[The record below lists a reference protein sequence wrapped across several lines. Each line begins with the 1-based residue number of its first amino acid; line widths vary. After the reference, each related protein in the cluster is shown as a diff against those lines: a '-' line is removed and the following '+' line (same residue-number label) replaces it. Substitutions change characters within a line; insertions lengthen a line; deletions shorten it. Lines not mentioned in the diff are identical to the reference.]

1 MRVQTWSESSRV
13 ASCLPSE
20 QLRRR
25 PSACGREMCELF
37 NTLIKSLPEGQLCL
51 HPKNNY
57 VVTTIML
64 HPKNNYVVTFFA
76 LSLCVQCSQLRCVR
90 TFPRCSRVFAVLIV
104 ANATAW
110 ATVAYV
116 EKFHGVAYGG
126 NLFVVC
132 GFATSHFDVIFMF
145 PNQRIGE
152 VC

>member
-1 MRVQTWSESSRV
+1 MFAPE
-13 ASCLPSE
+13 E
-20 QLRRR
+20 QL
-25 PSACGREMCELF
+25 CC
-37 NTLIKSLPEGQLCL
+37 
-51 HPKNNY
+51 HNNY
-57 VVTTIML
+57 VAPEEQLCCHFFCIVTVCAVLAI
-64 HPKNNYVVTFFA
+64 A
-76 LSLCVQCSQLRCVR
+76 LCKD
-90 TFPRCSRVFAVLIV
+90 FPQMFSFFAVLIV